1 MAPTPDP
8 NPPVAW
14 TYLFRVDHIH
24 DGDTIYG
31 VLDKGLGE
39 FLGRQGDKPE
49 DLLGLRFYGINAPEL
64 SDPSGSGKAALAYLQ
79 TLVSPGD
86 DLTVVAY
93 SWDKYEFRIDGTPYT
108 EAGVNLCQAM
118 LDSGNAVPYPA

>member
-1 MAPTPDP
+1 MATQPDP
-8 NPPVAW
+8 SPPVAW

-64 SDPSGSGKAALAYLQ
+64 SNPDGSGKAARDYLETLISPEEDLA
-79 TLVSPGD
+79 
-86 DLTVVAY
+86 VVVY
-93 SWDKYEFRIDGTPYT
+93 SWDKYEFRVDGTPYT
-108 EAGVNLCQAM
+108 PEGVNLCQAM
-118 LDSGNAVPYPA
+118 LDAGHAVVYP